1 MIAQLLRAVR
11 YCHERKVMLRNLD
24 PMNIA
29 IKKEIAIQD
38 KEEVEVIKVVVSDFT

>member
-1 MIAQLLRAVR
+1 
-11 YCHERKVMLRNLD
+11 MLRNLD